1 MPSYRPLL
9 PPAFRVAS
17 LILCVINAAAGAT
30 FLSRAS
36 VDGGRDRVRFV
47 AVKLAKAGSTE
58 STSPATVYKWNLS
71 DRELPLLGLPNTHL
85 TTGLDQSLT
94 YPLDQFRFPIFQA
107 LNYDDEHA
115 RYLLPSISS
124 ESKGVHF
131 IEFVPIESRN
141 TYASIDGTNIKLID
155 NDNLKTVRTSDGTKY
170 TFVRY
175 PDGEFRCASIKDSS
189 GASLSLLYTANG
201 LMLHGV
207 VDSFGR
213 TITFNYASDGIQ
225 SITQTWMA
233 NSEGLTKTWLVGEQ
247 PEALIGTVAKYSH
260 AGGFA
265 TAKALPNNAVVRQ
278 YTAEMAA
285 SDKTLARI
293 FGGPKAVAG
302 ANGFEPPGLAAA
314 YPFYRGDIIGDD
326 GMERRGHLSYAMHL
340 YGSSDGTGDSSLYV
354 PAGFTLHSGQPSPT
368 DAVITFYYPRL
379 GNLYDVTLAVFHVAD
394 FQISY
399 EGDRVRIGNIGGP
412 GGSSGYYKH
421 SHIEF
426 YRGNSGLPPLA
437 ARPRLRIDP
446 ATVFAS
452 ASDGLGK

>member
-1 MPSYRPLL
+1 MPSCRPLL
-9 PPAFRVAS
+9 RMAFRVAS
-17 LILCVINAAAGAT
+17 LILCVMNAVAGAT
-30 FLSRAS
+30 FTSRAR
-36 VDGGRDRVRFV
+36 VVGGRDRVRFV
-47 AVKLAKAGSTE
+47 AVKLAKTESTE
-58 STSPATVYKWNLS
+58 SASPTTVYKWNLS
-71 DRELPLLGLPNTHL
+71 ERELPLLGLPNTHL
-85 TTGLDQSLT
+85 TTGFDQSLT
-94 YPLDQFRFPIFQA
+94 YPLDQFSFPIFQA

-115 RYLLPSISS
+115 RYLLPSRSS
-124 ESKGVHF
+124 ESRGVHF
-131 IEFVPIESRN
+131 IEFAPIESKN
-141 TYASIDGTNIKLID
+141 TYASIDGNNIKLID

-189 GASLSLLYTANG
+189 GAYLSLLYTANG

-207 VDSFGR
+207 VDSSGR
-213 TITFNYASDGIQ
+213 TITFNYASDGIR

-247 PEALIGTVAKYSH
+247 PERLISTAAKYSH
-260 AGGFA
+260 AVGFA
-265 TAKALPNNAVVRQ
+265 ASKALPNNAVVRQ

-293 FGGPKAVAG
+293 FGGPNAVAG
-302 ANGFEPPGLAAA
+302 ANGFEPAGLAAA

-326 GMERRGHLSYAMHL
+326 GRERRGHLSFAMHL
-340 YGSSDGTGDSSLYV
+340 YGSSDGTGDSALYV
-354 PAGFTLHSGQPSPT
+354 PPGFTLHSGQPSPT
-368 DAVITFYYPRL
+368 DAVTTFYYPRL
-379 GNLYDVTLAVFHVAD
+379 GNLNDVTLAVFHVAD

-399 EGDRVRIGNIGGP
+399 EGDRVRIGSIGGP

-426 YRGNSGLPPLA
+426 YRGNTGLPPPP

-446 ATVFAS
+446 ATVFAAPS
-452 ASDGLGK
+452 EGLGQ

>member
-1 MPSYRPLL
+1 MPSCRPPL
-9 PPAFRVAS
+9 PLAFRLAS
-17 LILCVINAAAGAT
+17 LILCIMNAAVGAT
-30 FLSRAS
+30 FAS
-36 VDGGRDRVRFV
+36 KSGVDGGRDRVRFV
-47 AVKLAKAGSTE
+47 RVKEAKAGSSE
-58 STSPATVYKWNLS
+58 SASPTSLYKWNLS

-85 TTGLDQSLT
+85 TAGLDRSLT
-94 YPLDQFRFPIFQA
+94 YPLDQFSFPIFQA

-124 ESKGVHF
+124 ESKGIHF
-131 IEFVPIESRN
+131 IEFAPTESRN

-189 GASLSLLYTANG
+189 GAFLSLLYTANG

-207 VDSFGR
+207 VDSSGR
-213 TITFNYASDGIQ
+213 TITFNYAGDGIR

-247 PEALIGTVAKYSH
+247 PEGLISTVVKYSH
-260 AGGFA
+260 VGGLN
-265 TAKALPNNAVVRQ
+265 TTKAVPTNAVIRQ

-293 FGGPKAVAG
+293 FGGPNAVAG
-302 ANGFEPPGLAAA
+302 ANGFEPAGLAAA

-326 GMERRGHLSYAMHL
+326 GMARRGHLSYAMHL
-340 YGSSDGTGDSSLYV
+340 YGNADGTGDSPLYI
-354 PAGFTLHSGQPSPT
+354 PTGFTLHSGQPSPT
-368 DAVITFYYPRL
+368 DAAMTFYYPRL
-379 GNLYDVTLAVFHVAD
+379 GNLSDVTLAVFHVAD
-394 FQISY
+394 FQINY
-399 EGDRVRIGNIGGP
+399 EDDRVRIGNIGGP
-412 GGSSGYYKH
+412 GGSSGCYKH

-426 YRGNSGLPPLA
+426 YRGNTGLPPLA
-437 ARPRLRIDP
+437 ARSYLRIDP
-446 ATVFAS
+446 AIVFAS
-452 ASDGLGK
+452 PLERSGK

>member
-1 MPSYRPLL
+1 MPFYRTLL
-9 PPAFRVAS
+9 PRAFRAAA
-17 LILCVINAAAGAT
+17 LILCGMNAAAGAT
-30 FLSRAS
+30 LASRVS
-36 VDGGRDRVRFV
+36 VDGGRDRVKFLDTR
-47 AVKLAKAGSTE
+47 LAKTE
-58 STSPATVYKWNLS
+58 STASASATTVYKWNLS
-71 DRELPLLGLPNTHL
+71 DRELPLLSLPNAHL
-85 TTGLDQSLT
+85 TAGLDQSLT

-115 RYLLPSISS
+115 RFLLPSISS

-131 IEFVPIESRN
+131 IEFAPIEGRN
-141 TYASIDGTNIKLID
+141 TYASIDGSNIRLID

-189 GASLSLLYTANG
+189 GAYLSLLYTANG

-207 VDSFGR
+207 VDSSGR

-247 PEALIGTVAKYSH
+247 PEVLISSAVKYSH

-265 TAKALPNNAVVRQ
+265 TAKALPGNAVVRQ

-285 SDKTLARI
+285 SDKTLART
-293 FGGPKAVAG
+293 FGGPNAVAG
-302 ANGFEPPGLAAA
+302 ANGFEPAGLAAA

-326 GMERRGHLSYAMHL
+326 GVERRGHLSYAMHL
-340 YGSSDGTGDSSLYV
+340 YGSADGTGDSALYV
-354 PAGFTLHSGQPSPT
+354 PQGFIGHSGQPSPT
-368 DAVITFYYPRL
+368 DAVVTFYYPRL
-379 GNLYDVTLAVFHVAD
+379 GNLNDVTLAVFHVAD

-426 YRGNSGLPPLA
+426 YRGNTGLPPLA
-437 ARPRLRIDP
+437 ARPHLRIDP
-446 ATVFAS
+446 ATVFA
-452 ASDGLGK
+452 ASSEGPGK